1 MKLKHGHK
9 SRGVAAVELAILLIP
24 LVIMTFGMAEL
35 GRAFYYYNGLVKSAR
50 EASRYLSMHTRG
62 THEAQARCLAVH
74 GNTNCS
80 GAPLLHGLET
90 RMVEI
95 DYHLAEPTGYGS
107 IDMVTVRI
115 ARFRFE
121 TLTSM
126 PVDAMTFGAI
136 GSTMRQGSS

>member
-1 MKLKHGHK
+1 MKHGHK

-50 EASRYLSMHTRG
+50 EASRYLSMYSRG

-74 GNTNCS
+74 GNTNCA
-80 GAPLLHGLET
+80 GDARLHGLET
-90 RMVEI
+90 GMVKI
-95 DYHLAEPTGYGS
+95 GYDLAVPTGYGS

-115 ARFRFE
+115 EGFPFQ

-126 PVDAMTFGAI
+126 PLDAMTFGPI

>member
-1 MKLKHGHK
+1 MKLKHGHN
-9 SRGVAAVELAILLIP
+9 SSGVAAVELAILLVP
-24 LVIMTFGMAEL
+24 LVLMIFGMAEL

-90 RMVEI
+90 QMVQIGYE
-95 DYHLAEPTGYGS
+95 LAAPTGYGS

-115 ARFRFE
+115 EGFPFE
-121 TLTSM
+121 TLTSV
-126 PVDAMTFGAI
+126 PADTITFGAI
-136 GSTMRQGSS
+136 GSTMRQGAS